1 MQVDEPNNQIILRKP
16 AEENYIKNFAYD
28 AVYPMNCTQ
37 AAIYEQTV
45 FSLVE
50 SVVEGYNGTI
60 FAYGQTG
67 CGKTF
72 TMMGSQE
79 RDELKGIIP
88 RTFSH
93 IVNIIESTKD
103 RQFLVS
109 CSFIEIYNEEIHDLL
124 SNDIKER
131 REIKEDQK
139 GQVYVKDLSKHVV
152 KSVDEMERWMNIGFK
167 NRAVG
172 ETVMNKDSS
181 RSHSIFT
188 IRVESEF
195 TDANG

>member
-1 MQVDEPNNQIILRKP
+1 VQVDEPNNQIILRKP
-16 AEENYIKNFAYD
+16 TEDTYIKNFAYD

-45 FSLVE
+45 FGLVE

-72 TMMGSQE
+72 TMMGGQE
-79 RDELKGIIP
+79 REELKGIIP

-109 CSFIEIYNEEIHDLL
+109 CSFIEIYNE
-124 SNDIKER
+124 
-131 REIKEDQK
+131 
-139 GQVYVKDLSKHVV
+139 
-152 KSVDEMERWMNIGFK
+152 
-167 NRAVG
+167 
-172 ETVMNKDSS
+172 
-181 RSHSIFT
+181 
-188 IRVESEF
+188 
-195 TDANG
+195 